1 MKKYTKG
8 EITKIILKSLVV
20 GTLFLTV
27 LALPGLAQ
35 VYTLFRPKNSRDRYQ
50 LNKSIHNLKKQKLIR
65 VYKKDNND
73 VIEITEKGKKKVL
86 AYNLDDMKI
95 KKSNKW
101 DEWWRIVI
109 FDIPEQNRR
118 ARSAITFKL
127 KEMGFYPLQK
137 STFISPYK
145 CKNEIDFIG
154 NYFNVRKY
162 LIYIKAKEIET
173 GKQLRKHF
181 GLE

>member
-1 MKKYTKG
+1 MGGKLYNKNMKKYTKG

-50 LNKSIHNLKKQKLIR
+50 LNKSIHNLKKQKLIHI
-65 VYKKDNND
+65 YKKDDVD

-86 AYNLDDMKI
+86 TYNLKDIKI

-101 DEWWRIVI
+101 DGRSE
-109 FDIPEQNRR
+109 ERR
-118 ARSAITFKL
+118 VGKECRSRW
-127 KEMGFYPLQK
+127 
-137 STFISPYK
+137 SPY
-145 CKNEIDFIG
+145 
-154 NYFNVRKY
+154 
-162 LIYIKAKEIET
+162 
-173 GKQLRKHF
+173 H
-181 GLE
+181 